1 MLSQI
6 TLAGIVAIG
15 AAVGLSTHVLG
26 VGATVGYLIHLL
38 MVVLTVLTA
47 AIFMKPEN
55 YTPQFKLFSWPD
67 ISLLVWVPV
76 EFLCGVLLG
85 IVFIGIWAVMIFALS
100 TSY

>member
-1 MLSQI
+1 
-6 TLAGIVAIG
+6 VAVG
-15 AAVGLSTHVLG
+15 ADVGLSIHVLG
-26 VGATVGYLIHLL
+26 VGVTVGYLIHVL

-47 AIFMKPEN
+47 AKFMIPEN

-67 ISLLVWVPV
+67 ISLLVWVPI